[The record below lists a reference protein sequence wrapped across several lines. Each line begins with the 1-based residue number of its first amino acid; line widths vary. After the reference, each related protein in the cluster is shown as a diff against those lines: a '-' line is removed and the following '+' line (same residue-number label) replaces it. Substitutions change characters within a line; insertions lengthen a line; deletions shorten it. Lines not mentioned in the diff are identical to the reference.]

1 MLAALLI
8 IAATLA
14 TLALAA
20 DRFVVSAASVATLLG
35 ASPLFIGVV
44 LIGVGTSLPDWLVSA
59 FAAAGGEDGLAVG
72 NFVGSNTVNVGL
84 ALGVA
89 ALIVPLV
96 VHESVLRREAALS
109 IAAVIGVS
117 LALIGGISRVEGL
130 ILLIALPVA
139 FIVLRPAEEPEGDPS
154 AVKNPVGLEL
164 AIAAATL
171 AATIVA
177 ARLLVDSASDVA
189 ISVGLSEA
197 FIGLSLVAIGTSLPE
212 IVIGIQ
218 SARRGHTDLVI
229 GNVLGSNLVN
239 SLGVA
244 GTAALLTPAA
254 PLDPSGLG
262 GAIVLMAAFAVAAG
276 ALLATG
282 RRLVRREGAVLVAVY
297 CVTLPLFA

>member
-282 RRLVRREGAVLVAVY
+282 RRLVRWEGAVLVAVY

>member
-276 ALLATG
+276 ALLVTG
-282 RRLVRREGAVLVAVY
+282 RRLVRWEGAVLVAVY

>member
-1 MLAALLI
+1 MLADLLL

-262 GAIVLMAAFAVAAG
+262 GAIVLMAAFA
-276 ALLATG
+276 LLATG

>member
-1 MLAALLI
+1 MLADLLI

-282 RRLVRREGAVLVAVY
+282 RRLVRWEGAVLVAVY

>member
-1 MLAALLI
+1 MLPDLLI

-89 ALIVPLV
+89 ALITPLV
-96 VHESVLRREAALS
+96 VNESVLRREASLS
-109 IAAVIGVS
+109 IAAVLAVS
-117 LALIGGISRVEGL
+117 FALIGGISRVEGVL
-130 ILLIALPVA
+130 LLIALPIA
-139 FIVLRPAEEPEGDPS
+139 FIVLRPTEEPEGDPS
-154 AVKNPVGLEL
+154 AVKNSLGFEL
-164 AIAAATL
+164 AVAAVTL

-177 ARLLVDSASDVA
+177 ARLLVDSAADVA

-244 GTAALLTPAA
+244 GTAALLTPVG

-262 GAIVLMAAFAVAAG
+262 GAIALMAGFAVAAG
-276 ALLATG
+276 ALLASG
-282 RRLVRREGAVLVAVY
+282 RRLVRWEGAVLVGVY
-297 CVTLPLFA
+297 CCTLPLFA

>member
-1 MLAALLI
+1 MLADLLI

>member
-1 MLAALLI
+1 MLTDLLI
-8 IAATLA
+8 IAATLT

-20 DRFVVSAASVATLLG
+20 DRFVVSAASVAALLG

-89 ALIVPLV
+89 ALITPLV
-96 VHESVLRREAALS
+96 VHESVLRREASLS
-109 IAAVIGVS
+109 IAAFLAVS
-117 LALIGGISRVEGL
+117 LALIGGISRLEGV

-139 FIVLRPAEEPEGDPS
+139 FVVLRPSEEPEGDPG
-154 AVKNPVGLEL
+154 AVKNSLGFEL
-164 AIAAATL
+164 AVGVATL

-177 ARLLVDSASDVA
+177 ARLLVDSAADVA

-229 GNVLGSNLVN
+229 GNVLGSNLFN

-262 GAIVLMAAFAVAAG
+262 GATVLMAGFAIAAG
-276 ALLATG
+276 ALLASG
-282 RRLVRREGAVLVAVY
+282 RRLVRWEGAVLVAVY
-297 CVTLPLFA
+297 CCTLPLFA

>member
-1 MLAALLI
+1 MLADLLI

-59 FAAAGGEDGLAVG
+59 FAAADGEDGLAVG

-154 AVKNPVGLEL
+154 AVKNPLGLEL

-218 SARRGHTDLVI
+218 SARRAHTDLVI
-229 GNVLGSNLVN
+229 GNVLGSNLFN

-262 GAIVLMAAFAVAAG
+262 AAIVLMAAFAVAAG

-282 RRLVRREGAVLVAVY
+282 RRLVRWEGAVLVAVY